1 MAAPQ
6 QRAALGVLFL
16 VLACGFAGVAYAAAR
31 AAGDHAGLWVVVAA
45 AAVLAVWM
53 GTLSLRAFARR

>member
-16 VLACGFAGVAYAAAR
+16 FLACAFAGVAYAAGR
-31 AAGDHAGLWVVVAA
+31 AASDHTALWIVVVAA
-45 AAVLAVWM
+45 AVLALWLA
-53 GTLSLRAFARR
+53 GLAIRAFR